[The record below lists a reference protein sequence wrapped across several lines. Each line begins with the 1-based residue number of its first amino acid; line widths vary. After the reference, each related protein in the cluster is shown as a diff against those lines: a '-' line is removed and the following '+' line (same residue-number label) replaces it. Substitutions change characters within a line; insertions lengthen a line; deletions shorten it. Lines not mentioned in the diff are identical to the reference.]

1 MVLLISSQQ
10 LNAMRTD
17 KTKLVKGLKFLAI
30 TIALMF
36 LAPVVLYEAFK
47 NQDHSFYWPVLIIGL
62 LLAISA
68 ISLGFYGIKVLVD
81 AFFNKKT

>member
-1 MVLLISSQQ
+1 
-10 LNAMRTD
+10 MRTD

-47 NQDHSFYWPVLIIGL
+47 NYDSSFYWPVFFIGL

-68 ISLGFYGIKVLVD
+68 ILLVFYGIKVLVD